1 MSRWIRPLAFT
12 AAGSV
17 VFGLSAASGNALE
30 LVWLP
35 AVLLGASWPD
45 GGTGSIR
52 ACIRRRKWGDEA

>member
-1 MSRWIRPLAFT
+1 MSRWVRPLAFT

-17 VFGLSAASGNALE
+17 VFALSAASGNGLE

-45 GGTGSIR
+45 GGTASIR
-52 ACIRRRKWGDEA
+52 ACIRQRERREEA

>member
-1 MSRWIRPLAFT
+1 VRPLAFT

-17 VFGLSAASGNALE
+17 AFALSAANGNGLE

-45 GGTGSIR
+45 GGSGSIR
-52 ACIRRRKWGDEA
+52 ACIRRRERRKA

>member
-1 MSRWIRPLAFT
+1 MSRWVRPLAFT

-17 VFGLSAASGNALE
+17 TFALSAANGNGLE

-52 ACIRRRKWGDEA
+52 ACIRQRERREEA

>member
-1 MSRWIRPLAFT
+1 VSRWVRPLAVT

-17 VFGLSAASGNALE
+17 AFALSAASGNGLE

-35 AVLLGASWPD
+35 AVLVGASWPD

-52 ACIRRRKWGDEA
+52 ACIRQRERREEA